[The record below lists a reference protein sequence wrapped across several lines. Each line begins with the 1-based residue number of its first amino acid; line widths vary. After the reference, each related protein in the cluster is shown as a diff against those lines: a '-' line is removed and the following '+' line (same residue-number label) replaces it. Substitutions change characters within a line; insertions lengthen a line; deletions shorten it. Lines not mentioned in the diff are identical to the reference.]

1 MSPLPIR
8 RILQPVSDPEKLYHF
23 KPVNKT
29 PTTLDDNGKL
39 LTPDYFQP
47 RANIKKLVSEGAL
60 SSKEEIEQFLRKFAR
75 EPHFSFFLCGARL
88 GQSLHCAFAGFE
100 NSAR

>member
-1 MSPLPIR
+1 
-8 RILQPVSDPEKLYHF
+8 
-23 KPVNKT
+23 VNKT

-60 SSKEEIEQFLRKFAR
+60 SSKEEIEQFLRGSQTF
-75 EPHFSFFLCGARL
+75 PFFMWSQTWSKLTLRICRI
-88 GQSLHCAFAGFE
+88 
-100 NSAR
+100 